1 MMSLTKLGPSGW
13 RYFAEEIATG
23 REDYFARSAEHPGR
37 YLGRG
42 AEAIGLAGAEVDAL
56 GLERLIGHGTD
67 PRDGATMGRG
77 FSPDNDNV
85 VAGFG
90 LTFSPPKSVSVLWGT
105 GGEELRTTVVAAH
118 ERAVVSTL
126 DFLQDHAAFT
136 RRGAGGVFQVDTEGF
151 VAASFLH
158 RTSRAAEPQ
167 LHSHVLLA
175 NKVRAED
182 GRWLSLDGRE
192 LYEHQKAAG
201 MLYRAAL
208 RAELTASLGVA
219 WTPVDENSIAEIQG
233 VPEVLVATWSTRRHE
248 VESLGAQLVA
258 SREAELGREL
268 SGGERARCLQLA
280 AYRSRAP
287 KLEVETPTEVLVAR
301 WREEAASFGQA
312 PERWLSRVLG
322 QARTS
327 TPEDRKALVHL
338 AIARLE
344 ETRSTWGRSDVTEVL
359 TTLVTGANADELRT
373 RVEQAAD
380 EVLADHRVCSLAAP
394 LPAEPPEAL
403 RRRDQMS
410 AIERHGA
417 TRYTSEATLRREARV
432 LDAVAKGRHTRIG
445 LVPERTLDM
454 VLSASMLGADQQRAV
469 RELLGGGE
477 QVALLV
483 GPAGAGKSRALGA
496 AREAW
501 DAAGYRPIG
510 LAPSAI
516 AARVLSDEAGLSSDT
531 LARFLLDVE
540 NGRRTLGHRDV
551 IVLDEATMTRTD
563 DLERLVTHTAQVGC
577 KLVLAGDPHQLGA
590 VGPGGLFATLVG
602 SHGASELETVRRFT
616 QAWEAQASLR
626 LRARDVSVLAE
637 YVSRGR
643 IVGGREEE
651 TRAEAFELWRRAR
664 DEGRAVLLMAGDNA
678 TVDTLARRCREDLV
692 ARGEVEREGAPIANG
707 RAGVGDEIVTLRNDR
722 KLRWAPGEFV
732 RNGERWRV
740 VERDPKGA
748 LTVEALQGRG
758 RVTLPPQ
765 YVAEHV
771 ALGYALTVHKAQG
784 STVDWGIVLVDEQMT
799 AQQLYVAMSRG
810 REMNAALVVEERCDP
825 GLDVF
830 WRSRRLTPVELLA
843 NVMRRDGAEHSAHDV
858 ARENLAHM
866 EDIGL
871 LGHLLTEARRDLD
884 ERAGPDREAEIIALR
899 PRADVQR
906 ANEELTGAQSSLRCA
921 EERRKRAKTALV
933 AANTRPTRAL
943 LPGLLGNE
951 ARRETEAHR
960 QRAKRDF
967 DEARRIEQ
975 QSLRAYERARHRL
988 EDAERAARQLSE
1000 ARTAQERRQSFLR
1013 EHPDTRRWIEQ
1024 LEERVAVRDYELART
1039 EASERQGTR
1048 DGRAEQTPGR
1058 ERLKRARL
1066 EASPAGDAAT
1076 RAVLARA
1083 SRHDPGYRAVPMP
1096 PLRPMEREG
1105 PSLGR

>member
-1 MMSLTKLGPSGW
+1 M
-13 RYFAEEIATG
+13 
-23 REDYFARSAEHPGR
+23 
-37 YLGRG
+37 
-42 AEAIGLAGAEVDAL
+42 
-56 GLERLIGHGTD
+56 
-67 PRDGATMGRG
+67 
-77 FSPDNDNV
+77 
-85 VAGFG
+85 
-90 LTFSPPKSVSVLWGT
+90 
-105 GGEELRTTVVAAH
+105 
-118 ERAVVSTL
+118 
-126 DFLQDHAAFT
+126 
-136 RRGAGGVFQVDTEGF
+136 
-151 VAASFLH
+151 
-158 RTSRAAEPQ
+158 
-167 LHSHVLLA
+167 
-175 NKVRAED
+175 
-182 GRWLSLDGRE
+182 
-192 LYEHQKAAG
+192 
-201 MLYRAAL
+201 
-208 RAELTASLGVA
+208 
-219 WTPVDENSIAEIQG
+219 
-233 VPEVLVATWSTRRHE
+233 
-248 VESLGAQLVA
+248 
-258 SREAELGREL
+258 
-268 SGGERARCLQLA
+268 
-280 AYRSRAP
+280 
-287 KLEVETPTEVLVAR
+287 
-301 WREEAASFGQA
+301 
-312 PERWLSRVLG
+312 
-322 QARTS
+322 
-327 TPEDRKALVHL
+327 
-338 AIARLE
+338 
-344 ETRSTWGRSDVTEVL
+344 
-359 TTLVTGANADELRT
+359 
-373 RVEQAAD
+373 
-380 EVLADHRVCSLAAP
+380 
-394 LPAEPPEAL
+394 
-403 RRRDQMS
+403 
-410 AIERHGA
+410 
-417 TRYTSEATLRREARV
+417 
-432 LDAVAKGRHTRIG
+432 
-445 LVPERTLDM
+445 
-454 VLSASMLGADQQRAV
+454 
-469 RELLGGGE
+469 
-477 QVALLV
+477 
-483 GPAGAGKSRALGA
+483 
-496 AREAW
+496 
-501 DAAGYRPIG
+501 
-510 LAPSAI
+510 
-516 AARVLSDEAGLSSDT
+516 
-531 LARFLLDVE
+531 
-540 NGRRTLGHRDV
+540 
-551 IVLDEATMTRTD
+551 
-563 DLERLVTHTAQVGC
+563 
-577 KLVLAGDPHQLGA
+577 
-590 VGPGGLFATLVG
+590 
-602 SHGASELETVRRFT
+602 
-616 QAWEAQASLR
+616 
-626 LRARDVSVLAE
+626 
-637 YVSRGR
+637 
-643 IVGGREEE
+643 
-651 TRAEAFELWRRAR
+651 
-664 DEGRAVLLMAGDNA
+664 
-678 TVDTLARRCREDLV
+678 
-692 ARGEVEREGAPIANG
+692 
-707 RAGVGDEIVTLRNDR
+707 TLRNDR

-843 NVMRRDGAEHSAHDV
+843 NVMRHDGAEHSAHDV

-1076 RAVLARA
+1076 RAVLDARVATRSGISGGADAAAAPDGTGGTELWAVVLEPSISRRLRQLGQA
-1083 SRHDPGYRAVPMP
+1083 SRRGESHPP
-1096 PLRPMEREG
+1096 PLSGPDVTVSRHPAPTGRPSVNATSCQWAK
-1105 PSLGR
+1105 SLGLRR